1 MPKARDD
8 QIVVR
13 VPAPLKG
20 SLQRSA
26 DADGRPLS
34 DYVRR
39 ILVDAEIPQT
49 QRRELQERTDDVYR

>member
-26 DADGRPLS
+26 NAADRALS

-39 ILVDAEIPQT
+39 ILIAAEIPQT
-49 QRRELQERTDDVYR
+49 QRRELQEGISDV

>member
-20 SLQRSA
+20 SLRRSA
-26 DADGRPLS
+26 SADGRSLS
-34 DYVRR
+34 DYVQR
-39 ILVDAEIPQT
+39 ILVAAEIPQT
-49 QRRELQERTDDVYR
+49 QRRELQEGIDHVSR

>member
-1 MPKARDD
+1 MPKARDE

-13 VPAPLKG
+13 VPSPLKG
-20 SLQRSA
+20 NLRRSA
-26 DADGRPLS
+26 DADGRSLG

-49 QRRELQERTDDVYR
+49 QRRELQERTDHV